1 MSAPHTLV
9 QAAVHRFSAR
19 MGSVLVDTAASLAVF
34 AQESPARLQQ
44 EISLFWE
51 EVELEAERLERGDTA
66 PAQAAAPASAAQPPP
81 SPAAPPPDP
90 QEQIDQLRARVAE
103 LARRLESSAS

>member
-9 QAAVHRFSAR
+9 QAAVHRLSAR
-19 MGSVLVDTAASLAVF
+19 MGSALIETAASLAVF
-34 AQESPARLQQ
+34 AQDGPARFQQ

-51 EVELEAERLERGDTA
+51 EVELEAERLERGD
-66 PAQAAAPASAAQPPP
+66 AAPMQDATAAKAPP
-81 SPAAPPPDP
+81 SAAAPPPDP

-103 LARRLESSAS
+103 LGRRLEQSAS